1 MEVLERHQDLGG
13 VEADGFEWQAVGGL
27 FGEQGVEVAVGAVVD
42 EEAGVV
48 GDFDVGVESGEE
60 RVVEEREDL
69 GFGLDLGEFLGGQ
82 GVAID
87 DFQGELGVVVVV
99 AEAAEE
105 DTAEVAGAEV
115 ADEFEVAEVDGAGG
129 GEGGGG
135 LDGGPVGVGL
145 AVGAFV
151 EGG

>member
-1 MEVLERHQDLGG
+1 M
-13 VEADGFEWQAVGGL
+13 
-27 FGEQGVEVAVGAVVD
+27 EVAVGAVVD

-48 GDFDVGVESGEE
+48 GDLDVGVESGEE
-60 RVVEEREDL
+60 RVVEEGEDL

-87 DFQGELGVVVVV
+87 YFQGELGVVVVV

-105 DTAEVAGAEV
+105 DAAEVAGAEV
-115 ADEFEVAEVDGAGG
+115 ANEFEVAEVDGATG

-135 LDGGPVGVGL
+135 FDGGPVGVGF

-151 EGG
+151 EGLEGG